1 MTAAPISI
9 PCSAER
15 AASRGIALPAV
26 LAAALALAACGPAA
40 GDAEREA
47 ARQAPYNGMAVL
59 PPSAGADPAQL
70 LGLSGDEIAAKLG
83 KPALVRR
90 DGDAEVWQYRRVHCV
105 LDLFLYG
112 SAKQVEHVDL
122 RDRGDA
128 NEAAVQ
134 ACFQRMMET
143 ALDST

>member
-1 MTAAPISI
+1 MTAAPKSI

-26 LAAALALAACGPAA
+26 LAAALALAACGAA

-47 ARQAPYNGMAVL
+47 AQQAPYNGMAVL

-134 ACFQRMMET
+134 ACFQRMLET